1 MSSVIG
7 SQLRMAKNLT
17 KTGNL
22 LAAQSIYKNILVS
35 FPNNRLA
42 LICDQQ
48 LARIHPQKSELA
60 NSQELTLTALLNAGN
75 NKSVLATALPL
86 AKLFPSDN
94 FLLTIIAKA
103 LARSK
108 NVGLNVK
115 QNAVEPNY
123 AGAYN
128 YIGDALRQNGSF
140 DDAIISYQKA
150 LTIKPK
156 VAEVYFNMGC
166 AFQKKDAFN
175 QALVCYRQAISIKPD
190 YAKAHNNIGTVLHR
204 TGALSDALISYHK
217 ALSANPEYAEAHY
230 NIGNINTALGESA
243 AAIENYTQAA
253 RIDPDDAD
261 TKHIL
266 DAITGV
272 QTSAPPISYVESLFD
287 EYAANFDQSLQV
299 DLHYEMPIIL
309 KNTMLE
315 AQNNTSLG
323 AVLDMGCGTG
333 LAGTA
338 VQDFCDSL
346 EGVDVSKG
354 MLEQAKKKQV
364 YDKLT
369 HANIAQYLDAMPLD
383 FDYFV
388 ATDVFN
394 YIGDLKNIFKLIA
407 SRNGRKTK
415 IGFSTEHQYKEGFYL
430 QASGRYSHSKGYI
443 QSLCDEYGY
452 KMVHFSVVNLRRE
465 NGKFL
470 TGAVYIVEWCK

>member
-1 MSSVIG
+1 MSSLIG
-7 SQLRMAKNLT
+7 SQLRMAKNLR

-22 LAAQSIYKNILVS
+22 LAAQSIYKNILVC

-42 LICDQQ
+42 LIYDQQ
-48 LARIHPQKSELA
+48 LTQIPPQKGELD
-60 NSQELTLTALLNAGN
+60 NSQELTLTALLNAGD
-75 NKSVLATALPL
+75 NKLTLATALPL
-86 AKLFPSDN
+86 AKLFPNDN
-94 FLLTIIAKA
+94 FLLNTIAKA
-103 LARSK
+103 LATSED
-108 NVGLNVK
+108 VGLKVK
-115 QNAVEPNY
+115 QCAVESNY
-123 AGAYN
+123 AAAYN
-128 YIGDALRQNGSF
+128 YIGDALRQNGRF

-150 LTIKPK
+150 LTIKPR

-190 YAKAHNNIGTVLHR
+190 YAKAHNNIGSVLHL
-204 TGALSDALISYHK
+204 TGALSDALVSYHR
-217 ALSANPEYAEAHY
+217 ALTANPEYAEAHY
-230 NIGNINTALGESA
+230 NIGNINTRLGKSA

-261 TKHIL
+261 IQHIL
-266 DAITGV
+266 HAITGV
-272 QTSAPPISYVESLFD
+272 QTSAAPISYVESLFD
-287 EYAANFDQSLQV
+287 EYAAKFDQSLQV
-299 DLHYEMPIIL
+299 DLLYEMPIIL

-315 AQNNTSLG
+315 VHNTTSFG

-338 VQDFCDSL
+338 LQDFSDSID
-346 EGVDVSKG
+346 GVDVSKG

-364 YDKLT
+364 YDSLT
-369 HANIAQYLDAMPLD
+369 HASIAQFLETTPLS

-394 YIGDLKNIFKLIA
+394 YIGDLKNIFGLIA
-407 SRNGRKTK
+407 SRNRRKTK
-415 IGFSTEHQYKEGFYL
+415 IGFSTEHQSEEGFCL
-430 QASGRYSHSKGYI
+430 QASGRYSHSKAYI

-452 KMVHFSVVNLRRE
+452 NIIHFSEVNLRRE

-470 TGAVYIVEWCK
+470 IGAVYIVEWCQ

>member
-1 MSSVIG
+1 MSSLIG
-7 SQLRMAKNLT
+7 SQLRMAKNLK

-22 LAAQSIYKNILVS
+22 LAAHSIYKNILLH
-35 FPNNRLA
+35 FPKNRLA
-42 LICDQQ
+42 LMFDQQ
-48 LARIHPQKSELA
+48 LTQIRPQKSALP
-60 NSQELTLTALLNAGN
+60 NSQELTLTALLNAGE
-75 NKSVLATALPL
+75 NKSLLATALPL
-86 AKLFPSDN
+86 AKLFPNDN
-94 FLLTIIAKA
+94 FLLIIIARA
-103 LARSK
+103 LAGSKDVGSKVGRS
-108 NVGLNVK
+108 
-115 QNAVEPNY
+115 APEPNY

-128 YIGDALRQNGSF
+128 IIGDALRQNGSF
-140 DDAIISYQKA
+140 DDAVISYQKA

-175 QALVCYRQAISIKPD
+175 PALACYRQAIGIKSD

-204 TGALSDALISYHK
+204 MGAFGDALVSYNK

-230 NIGNINTALGESA
+230 NIGNIHTALGEPA
-243 AAIENYTQAA
+243 AAIEHYTQAA

-261 TKHIL
+261 IKHTL

-272 QTSAPPISYVESLFD
+272 QTAAPPISYVESLFD
-287 EYAANFDQSLQV
+287 EYAVNFDQSLQV

-315 AQNNTSLG
+315 VQKNASFG

-333 LAGTA
+333 LTGTA
-338 VQDFCDSL
+338 LRDFCDSIV
-346 EGVDVSKG
+346 GVDISKG

-364 YDKLT
+364 YDNLT
-369 HANIAQYLDAMPLD
+369 HANIAQYLDTTPLD

-388 ATDVFN
+388 ANDVFN
-394 YIGDLKNIFKLIA
+394 YMGDLKNVFRLIA
-407 SRNGRKTK
+407 SRSRRKTK
-415 IGFSTEHQYKEGFYL
+415 IGFSTEHQSEEGFYL
-430 QASGRYSHSKGYI
+430 QMSGRYSHSKAYI

-452 KMVHFSVVNLRRE
+452 TMIHFSVVNLRRE

-470 TGAVYIVEWCK
+470 TGALYIVEWCK